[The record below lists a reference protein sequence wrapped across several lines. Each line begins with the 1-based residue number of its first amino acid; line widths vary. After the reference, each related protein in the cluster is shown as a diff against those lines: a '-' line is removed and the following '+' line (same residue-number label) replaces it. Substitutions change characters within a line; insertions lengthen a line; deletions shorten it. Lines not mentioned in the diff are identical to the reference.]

1 MRLGGWTGRCRVG
14 AAELWGLQRGGGAE
28 SASEA
33 KSFQRAGARA
43 PAHTQKKL
51 NLFFSLL
58 PPTTHSNDKRAA
70 IR

>member
-1 MRLGGWTGRCRVG
+1 MRLGGWTVRCRVG
-14 AAELWGLQRGGGAE
+14 AAELWGLLRRGGAE

-43 PAHTQKKL
+43 PAHKKKL

>member
-43 PAHTQKKL
+43 PAHKKKTQP
-51 NLFFSLL
+51 LFFTS
-58 PPTTHSNDKRAA
+58 PPDHAQQ
-70 IR
+70 